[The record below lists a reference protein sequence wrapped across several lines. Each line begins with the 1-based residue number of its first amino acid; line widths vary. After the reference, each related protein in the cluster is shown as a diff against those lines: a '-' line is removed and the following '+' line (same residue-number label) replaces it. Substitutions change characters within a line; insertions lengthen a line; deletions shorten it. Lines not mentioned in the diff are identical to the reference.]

1 MCDKFMRKSK
11 YNSFHHCR
19 NQQSG
24 FSLLELL
31 IVGALLAIIFISVS
45 GLMMSSLTGS
55 IRTSMWQELRTEGS
69 YAMTQMAFLIRNSNG
84 IIIDGAAATV
94 CDGTPQALLQF
105 DNPDDTKSLLTV
117 NSNNVSLLTIA
128 DDQVFGFSPS
138 TSTIPLLS
146 EGFLLQDPNIFTCS
160 STAEQPYVKITFSL
174 TKPSAT
180 LGDITQD
187 FRRTV
192 ILRNQ

>member
-1 MCDKFMRKSK
+1 MTHSLHD
-11 YNSFHHCR
+11 
-19 NQQSG
+19 QQSG

-55 IRTSMWQELRTEGS
+55 IRTSTWQELRTEGT
-69 YAMTQMAFLIRNSNG
+69 YAMTQMAYLIRNSNE
-84 IIIDGAAATV
+84 ILYESPSQTV
-94 CDGTPQALLQF
+94 CDGSPQSFLQF
-105 DNPDDTKSLLTV
+105 DNQDGFKSMLYTDASNIFLETVPDDQ
-117 NSNNVSLLTIA
+117 A
-128 DDQVFGFSPS
+128 FGAG
-138 TSTIPLLS
+138 TAIPLLS
-146 EGFLLQDPNIFTCS
+146 DSVLLQDSAIFTCS
-160 STAEQPYVKITFSL
+160 NTAEQPYVRITFSL